1 MGRYVFKRLLMLIPV
16 TLGVVFIVFTIL
28 RMSPNDP
35 IRTILGDMASQEEVE
50 AMREEVGLNDPFL
63 LSRSSTLVSPGST
76 ARTWWGRSAAAS
88 LSRCSWPY

>member
-50 AMREEVGLNDPFL
+50 AMREEVGAQRPL
-63 LSRSSTLVSPGST
+63 LCPVF
-76 ARTWWGRSAAAS
+76 
-88 LSRCSWPY
+88 